1 MEIGFINAETHT
13 PEYLMHKYWARKP
26 HNVISKCID
35 TLVPN
40 QGVVLDPFCGS
51 GVTMREGALLGHQ
64 CYGFDVN
71 PVAFLISSILTSPPD
86 LSTFVEDFQMVYG
99 NVYKQFGYLYKLA
112 NGEEVKYVSHR
123 IVAKCTCGAKCTVS
137 GCQKVGKK
145 TICPQCGKTIHF
157 NLESLCDT
165 ELFNINGISAD
176 NGNSTID
183 NELNRQKELSS
194 FRIDENISKKYN
206 YTFPENRR
214 ILAFKGIKT
223 ADFFT
228 NRNFSILC
236 AFAEAIEKVD
246 DNNSKKCLQ
255 LLLTASAAQCS
266 RLIAHRNN
274 LTTGGPAWSVP
285 GFWVPLEHL
294 ETNPFVHIQAR
305 YKKFVKAIKYLH
317 DNPISGRVTLKN
329 GNSMSI
335 LKSEEFEDLKA
346 DLIFL
351 DPPYG
356 DSVPYTEFSNIWNS
370 FLGII
375 PNSDEDISVSDRI
388 DKKTSWAL
396 YRKNLDEFMK
406 IFTRH
411 LTDEG
416 KLLITFNNNDMRAWE
431 ALLFSLQNNNFR
443 CDAVFYQIPAVISSK
458 AMMSPDSSYISDIYS
473 VFSHD
478 TNHVPSNNLSEVTSD
493 LVKAINARDGA
504 ISKICIDRVFI
515 ISWIKN
521 NINSDLLKEK
531 DGIIEAVATF
541 DKESNMFI
549 IRPEFL
555 TQSPRLSSLVPDEVL
570 KIVERGPVS
579 VMDAYKTVSAK
590 LSDYGTMELSEFNS
604 YLNGFAI
611 HGGKI
616 FGAADPTLF

>member
-40 QGVVLDPFCGS
+40 HGVVLDPFCGS

-64 CYGFDVN
+64 CFGFDVN
-71 PVAFLISSILTSPPD
+71 PVAYLISSILTSPPELNSFID
-86 LSTFVEDFQMVYG
+86 GFHRVYDS
-99 NVYKQFGYLYKLA
+99 VYEQFGHLYKLA
-112 NGEEVKYVSHR
+112 SGEEIKYLSHR
-123 IVAKCTCGAKCTVS
+123 IVAKCSCGAKCTIS
-137 GCQKVGKK
+137 GCQRVGKK
-145 TICPQCGKTIHF
+145 TICPECGKTIHF

-165 ELFNINGISAD
+165 EIFNVNGISD
-176 NGNSTID
+176 DSGNSTID
-183 NELNRQKELSS
+183 NEINRQKELSS

-214 ILAFKGIKT
+214 ILAFKGITT

-246 DNNSKKCLQ
+246 DINSKKCLQ

-305 YKKFVKAIKYLH
+305 YKKFIKAIKHLH
-317 DNPISGRVTLKN
+317 DNPITGRVTLKN

-335 LKSEEFEDLKA
+335 LRSKEFEDLKA

-370 FLGII
+370 FLGVI

-388 DKKTSWAL
+388 DKKTSWTL
-396 YRKNLDEFMK
+396 YRENLDEFMK
-406 IFTRH
+406 IFTSH

-458 AMMSPDSSYISDIYS
+458 AMMSPNSSYISDIYS

-478 TNHVPSNNLSEVTSD
+478 TNYVPSNNLSEVTSD

-521 NINSDLLKEK
+521 NLNSDLLKEK
-531 DGIIEAVATF
+531 DSIIEAVATF
-541 DKESNMFI
+541 DKESNKFI
-549 IRPEFL
+549 IRPEFIM
-555 TQSPRLSSLVPDEVL
+555 QSPRLSSLVPDEVL

-579 VMDAYKTVSAK
+579 VMDAYKIVSAK

-604 YLNGFAI
+604 FLNGFAI

-616 FGAADPTLF
+616 YGAADPNLF